1 MITRNSVIYTTIIY
15 DACMCAD
22 ASQEAVLC
30 RLLQNVA
37 LKTAQSVST
46 YAQTSDT
53 RHLLLPARQLIKVPN
68 TDGDKLVSLLLI
80 ITVMNISV
88 CKCARIF
95 AYTAQLDWLFYIF
108 W

>member
-1 MITRNSVIYTTIIY
+1 
-15 DACMCAD
+15 MCAD

-68 TDGDKLVSLLLI
+68 TDGDKLVSSLLI

-95 AYTAQLDWLFYIF
+95 DYTAQLDWLFYIF